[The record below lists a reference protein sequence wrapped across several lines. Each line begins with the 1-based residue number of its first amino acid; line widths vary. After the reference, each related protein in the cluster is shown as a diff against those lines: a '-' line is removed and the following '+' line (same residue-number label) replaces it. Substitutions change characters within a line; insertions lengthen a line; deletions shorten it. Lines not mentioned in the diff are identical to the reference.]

1 MKIQNN
7 QSVDK
12 FEIYAG
18 FKKDNDLETKVQVGT
33 AFKNDDENYYKI
45 KLMMF
50 PNQTYYLIK
59 NHAEVSRYTI
69 FSKMVIEANGKN
81 KFLNPVGSGVLDP
94 QMLNYLELRF
104 PLLRSYIFM
113 SLYPQTSY
121 KKAA

>member
-18 FKKDNDLETKVQVGT
+18 FKKDNDLEAKVQVGT
-33 AFKNDDENYYKI
+33 AFKNNDENYYKI

-50 PNQTYYLIK
+50 PSQTYYIVK

-69 FSKMVIEANGKN
+69 FSKILVEANGKN

-113 SLYPQTSY
+113 SLYPQTNY